1 MKLKKW
7 LSLSHLIIMLAPIIT
22 AALLFKFI
30 VDYNKNN
37 DLKDYLIIMSKF
49 KVYEDKIQKPEI
61 YNTNFLKDKDFVISK
76 DKNLVLIELYTDVGE
91 KIYNSNESSILYT
104 SKQELYS
111 DLYKVVTGYKAYT
124 LKKPVFVDSTLIGF
138 YKITIAR
145 NGFVNEVNNKTIIA
159 IICFIAVLIIIYI
172 VVILLLNRKFNKPIK
187 LLVEGMHNFATGD
200 KNTVKYANKDEIGEI
215 ITNFNSMKKDIEDKR
230 KTIEKEQKTKEYMI
244 SAISHDLKTP
254 LTAIKAYSEAII
266 NENESD
272 IVKIKN
278 KASVILNKS
287 DYMQKMIDDLLMYN
301 LLTTDYKMNFV
312 EVEGHELFE
321 MLFSG
326 YEEACKKHEI
336 KLSVEISLQG
346 KYKVDVNQ
354 MTRVVDNLMSNAL
367 RYTPKKGHI
376 YMSAFSIWD
385 KKFTRGLGHKDIEEL
400 KLLKS
405 EGCILLIKN
414 EGVSIAKEE
423 KDKVF
428 LPFYQ
433 CDGSRSKKASTGVGL
448 GLSIVSLVIEKH
460 EGEVKMFSEDN
471 NTAFACW
478 IPQKL
483 N

>member
-22 AALLFKFI
+22 AAILFKVL

-37 DLKDYLIIMSKF
+37 ELKDYLLIMSKF
-49 KVYEDKIQKPEI
+49 KVYEDKIQSPAI
-61 YNTNFLKDKDFVISK
+61 YNINSLKDKDFVIVK
-76 DKNLVLIELYTDVGE
+76 DKNLVLIELYTDLGE
-91 KIYNSNESSILYT
+91 KIYTSNDSGILYT
-104 SKQELYS
+104 RKEELYS

-124 LKKPVFVDSTLIGF
+124 LKKPVFEDSTLIGF

-145 NGFVNEVNNKTIIA
+145 NGFVTDVNNKTVIA
-159 IICFIAVLIIIYI
+159 IICFIVVLIIIYAA
-172 VVILLLNRKFNKPIK
+172 VILLLNTRFNKPIK

-200 KNTVKYANKDEIGEI
+200 GNTVKYGNDDEIGEI
-215 ITNFNSMKKDIEDKR
+215 ITNYNIMKKDIEDKR
-230 KTIEKEQKTKEYMI
+230 KTIEIEQKTKEYMI

-254 LTAIKAYSEAII
+254 LTAVRAYSEAII
-266 NENESD
+266 NEKDSD

-278 KASVILNKS
+278 KALVILNKS
-287 DYMQKMIDDLLMYN
+287 YYMQKMIDDLLMYN

-326 YEEACKKHEI
+326 YEEACEKNEI
-336 KLSVEISLQG
+336 KLSTEISLHG

-367 RYTPKKGHI
+367 RYTPKKGNI
-376 YMSAFSIWD
+376 YMGAFSMGD
-385 KKFTRGLGHKDIEEL
+385 KKLTEWLRCKDIQEL
-400 KLLKS
+400 KLIKS
-405 EGCILLIKN
+405 EGFVLLIKN
-414 EGVSIAKEE
+414 DGVSISKED

-433 CDGSRSKKASTGVGL
+433 CDDSRSKKASNGVGL
-448 GLSIVSLVIEKH
+448 GLSIVNLVIEKH
-460 EGEVKMFSEDN
+460 EGKVRIFSEDN
-471 NTAFACW
+471 STVFACW
-478 IPQKL
+478 IP
-483 N
+483 

>member
-22 AALLFKFI
+22 GALLFQVI
-30 VDYNKNN
+30 IDYNKNN
-37 DLKDYLIIMSKF
+37 ELKDYLLIMSKF
-49 KVYEDKIQKPEI
+49 KVYEDKIQSPGI
-61 YNTNFLKDKDFVISK
+61 YNVNLLKDKEFVISK
-76 DKNLVLIELYTDVGE
+76 DRNSVLIELYNDGGGE
-91 KIYNSNESSILYT
+91 IYNSNKSSILYS

-124 LKKPVFVDSTLIGF
+124 LKKPVFKDSTLIGF

-145 NGFVNEVNNKTIIA
+145 DSFVDEVNNKTIIA
-159 IICFIAVLIIIYI
+159 IICFIAVLIIIYAA
-172 VVILLLNRKFNKPIK
+172 VILLLNRKFNKPIK
-187 LLVEGMHNFATGD
+187 LLVEGMNNYAMGD
-200 KNTVKYANKDEIGEI
+200 ENTVKYENKDEIGEI
-215 ITNFNSMKKDIEDKR
+215 ITNFNSMKKDVEDKR
-230 KTIEKEQKTKEYMI
+230 KAIETEQKTKEYMI

-254 LTAIKAYSEAII
+254 LTAVRAYSEAII
-266 NENESD
+266 NEKDSD
-272 IVKIKN
+272 MVKIKS

-326 YEEACKKHEI
+326 YDEDCEKNEI
-336 KLSVEISLQG
+336 QLSVEISLQG

-367 RYTPKKGHI
+367 RYTPRKGHI
-376 YMSAFSIWD
+376 YMSAFSMRD
-385 KKFTRGLGHKDIEEL
+385 KKLAQYLRQKDIEEIRL
-400 KLLKS
+400 RKS

-414 EGVSIAKEE
+414 EGVIISKEE

-433 CDGSRSKKASTGVGL
+433 CDDSRNKKASTGVGL
-448 GLSIVSLVIEKH
+448 GLSIVNLVIEKH
-460 EGEVKMFSEDN
+460 GGEVRMFSDDN
-471 NTAFACW
+471 STVFACW
-478 IPQKL
+478 IPEKL

>member
-7 LSLSHLIIMLAPIIT
+7 LSLSHLIMMLTPIIT
-22 AALLFKFI
+22 AVVLFQVI
-30 VDYNKNN
+30 IDYNKKN
-37 DLKDYLIIMSKF
+37 DLKDYLLIMSKF
-49 KVYEDKIQKPEI
+49 KVYEDKIQSPEI
-61 YNTNFLKDKDFVISK
+61 YDINFLKGKEFVINK
-76 DKNLVLIELYTDVGE
+76 DKNSVLIELYNNVGGE
-91 KIYNSNESSILYT
+91 IYSSNKSSILYS

-111 DLYKVVTGYKAYT
+111 DLYKVITGYKAYS
-124 LKKPVFVDSTLIGF
+124 LKKPVFDDSNLIGF

-145 NGFVNEVNNKTIIA
+145 DNFIEQVNNKTIVA
-159 IICFIAVLIIIYI
+159 IIWFMAVLIIIY
-172 VVILLLNRKFNKPIK
+172 VAVILLLNRKFNKPIK
-187 LLVEGMHNFATGD
+187 LLVEGMNNYAMGD
-200 KNTVKYANKDEIGEI
+200 ENTVKYENKDEIGEI
-215 ITNFNSMKKDIEDKR
+215 ITNFNSMKRDIEDKR

-266 NENESD
+266 NEQDSD
-272 IVKIKN
+272 MVKIKN

-312 EVEGHELFE
+312 EVEGPELFE

-326 YEEACKKHEI
+326 YDEDCEKNEI
-336 KLSVEISLQG
+336 QLSTEIGLQG

-376 YMSAFSIWD
+376 YMGAFSMSN
-385 KKFTRGLGHKDIEEL
+385 KKLIQWLSRKDIEEI
-400 KLLKS
+400 KLWKS

-414 EGVSIAKEE
+414 EGVSISKED

-433 CDGSRSKKASTGVGL
+433 CDDSRSKKASTGVGL
-448 GLSIVSLVIEKH
+448 GLSIVNLVIERH
-460 EGEVKMFSEDN
+460 EGELRIFSEDN
-471 NTAFACW
+471 STVFACW
-478 IPQKL
+478 IPQKS

>member
-7 LSLSHLIIMLAPIIT
+7 LSLSHLIVMLAPIIT
-22 AALLFKFI
+22 AALLFRFI
-30 VDYNKNN
+30 IDYNKNN
-37 DLKDYLIIMSKF
+37 ELKDYLLIMSKF
-49 KVYEDKIQKPEI
+49 KTYEDKIQSPEI
-61 YNTNFLKDKDFVISK
+61 YNLNFLKDKSFIISK
-76 DKNLVLIELYTDVGE
+76 DKNSVLIQLYNDGGGE
-91 KIYNSNESSILYT
+91 IYNSNKSSMFYS

-111 DLYKVVTGYKAYT
+111 DLYKVITGYKAYT
-124 LKKPVFVDSTLIGF
+124 LKKPVFKENTLIGF

-145 NGFVNEVNNKTIIA
+145 DSFVEAINSKTIIA
-159 IICFIAVLIIIYI
+159 IICFIVVLIMIYVI
-172 VVILLLNRKFNKPIK
+172 VILLLNRKFNKPIK
-187 LLVEGMHNFATGD
+187 LLVEGMNNFAAGD
-200 KNTVKYANKDEIGEI
+200 ENIVKYKNKDEIGEI

-230 KTIEKEQKTKEYMI
+230 KTIETQQKTKEYMI

-266 NENESD
+266 NEKDSD
-272 IVKIKN
+272 MVKIKN

-326 YEEACKKHEI
+326 YEEACEKNEI
-336 KLSVEISLQG
+336 KLNLEINLQG

-367 RYTPKKGHI
+367 RYTPRNGHI
-376 YMSAFSIWD
+376 YMGAFSMRD
-385 KKFTRGLGHKDIEEL
+385 KKLTQGLKQKDVEEITAG
-400 KLLKS
+400 KS

-414 EGVSIAKEE
+414 QGVSISKKDKE
-423 KDKVF
+423 KVF

-433 CDGSRSKKASTGVGL
+433 CDDSRNKKASTGVGL
-448 GLSIVSLVIEKH
+448 GLSIVNLVIEKH
-460 EGEVKMFSEDN
+460 EGEVRMFSEGN
-471 NTAFACW
+471 STVFACW
-478 IPQKL
+478 IPQES